1 MKQELQK
8 ELSELK
14 QKVESIEKR
23 IESMPDEKGKWVPKF
38 DDQYYFIDSGGCI
51 EAFTN
56 TEHEKDIG
64 HIARGNC
71 YPTEQAA
78 IEAKEQQDFWRDWLS
93 AGDVPSDK
101 SGYIIRFDCKKIDI
115 VWTACEYPMPKF
127 TSTQKAR
134 EWVDS
139 HGGPD
144 VVRERLAMGWV

>member
-8 ELSELK
+8 ELIEIK
-14 QKVESIEKR
+14 QRFESIEKR
-23 IESMPDEKGKWVPKF
+23 IESMPDEKWRWVPKVGER
-38 DDQYYFIDSGGCI
+38 YWYLDSCGEPSSEVCDND
-51 EAFTN
+51 EVDKAR
-56 TEHEKDIG
+56 
-64 HIARGNC
+64 IARGNC

-78 IEAKEQQDFWRDWLS
+78 IEAREQQYFWRDWLS

-144 VVRERLAMGWV
+144 VVRERLARGWV

>member
-8 ELSELK
+8 ELIEIK
-14 QKVESIEKR
+14 QRFESIEKR
-23 IESMPDEKGKWVPKF
+23 IESMPDEKWRWVPKVGER
-38 DDQYYFIDSGGCI
+38 YWYLDSCGEPSSEVCDND
-51 EAFTN
+51 EVDKAR
-56 TEHEKDIG
+56 
-64 HIARGNC
+64 IARGNC

-78 IEAKEQQDFWRDWLS
+78 IEAREQQDFIREWQN
-93 AGDVPSDK
+93 AGDVAKDAR
-101 SGYIIRFDCKKIDI
+101 GYVIAFDEKHPVISE
-115 VWTACEYPMPKF
+115 WSFNYGLPKF